1 MFSDSLDFLVEND
14 TVIVE
19 GSGCPQDLFVTLFED
34 RVAQELNETFT
45 INLEPTF
52 SDLESLPRGEAV
64 FFVRSITITIVDNDC
79 ELIFL
84 FLAVSIIVWKFYL
97 FICDRCGDSII

>member
-14 TVIVE
+14 TVIIE
-19 GSGCPQDLFVTLFED
+19 GSRCPQDLFITLFED

-52 SDLESLPRGEAV
+52 SDLESLPHGEAV
-64 FFVRSITITIVDNDC
+64 FFMRSITITIVDNDC
-79 ELIFL
+79 ELIIP

-97 FICDRCGDSII
+97 FVCDRFEDSII